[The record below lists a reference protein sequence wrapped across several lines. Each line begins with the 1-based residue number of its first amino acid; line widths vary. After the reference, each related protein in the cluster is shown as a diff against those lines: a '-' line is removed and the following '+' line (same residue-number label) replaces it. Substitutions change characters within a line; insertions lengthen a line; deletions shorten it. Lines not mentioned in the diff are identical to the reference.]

1 MIVAEYFKKEL
12 EKRFLHSKVGS
23 PTYFQTQLNEE
34 FEGVVKMI
42 EDTKDYIKVEFT
54 FEDKTFTYKLIKVQ
68 GKLFTKISE
77 INFS

>member
-1 MIVAEYFKKEL
+1 MIIAEYFKNEL

-42 EDTKDYIKVEFT
+42 EDTKDYIKVEFA
-54 FEDKTFTYKLIKVQ
+54 FEDKSFTYKLSKVQ

-77 INFS
+77 INIS